1 MDGINKRISAK
12 QEDIPRKTKNGV
24 YEINFMKNSPI
35 LNIEKIGTNF
45 HPDYL
50 LNYFLAT
57 TINYAT

>member
-35 LNIEKIGTNF
+35 LNIEKNRDNF

-50 LNYFLAT
+50 LNNYLAT